1 MVIHFCTSF
10 LRLVSNFKVFQ
21 HFSCF
26 SMFVRASLKC
36 HLSIFRRRIHQP
48 LIWSI
53 QNVLLIF
60 LLKLRPTDWTLL
72 SNVASLFTTRNFP
85 TKDFFF
91 SLFQRHTQPWLLVLF
106 FLFNSSLLGYS
117 WHFLFLNFRWFL
129 YMSCWWK
136 KF

>member
-26 SMFVRASLKC
+26 SMFVRASLKR
-36 HLSIFRRRIHQP
+36 HLSIFRRRVHQP

-72 SNVASLFTTRNFP
+72 SNVASLFHNKKLSHQR
-85 TKDFFF
+85 FFF
-91 SLFQRHTQPWLLVLF
+91 SLFQRHIQPWLLVLF

-117 WHFLFLNFRWFL
+117 RHFLFFHFRFL